1 VLSVLLHE
9 LLVHDAALLRT
20 EIVIGNDAPN
30 DVVLVEG
37 THPAL
42 RDLVLYLVFHLELI
56 RTLGEC
62 RLD

>member
-1 VLSVLLHE
+1 M
-9 LLVHDAALLRT
+9 LVK
-20 EIVIGNDAPN
+20 
-30 DVVLVEG
+30 G
-37 THPAL
+37 THPTL